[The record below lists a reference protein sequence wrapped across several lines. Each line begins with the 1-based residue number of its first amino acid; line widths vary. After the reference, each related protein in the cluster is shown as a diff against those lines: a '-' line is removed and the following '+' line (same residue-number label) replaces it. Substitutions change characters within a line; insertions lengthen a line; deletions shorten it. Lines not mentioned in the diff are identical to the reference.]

1 MNNPHPNQLSTDTA
15 TSGAQGSGAFTPGPW
30 KHSGEG
36 AGPLERDPR
45 VWIYAPDAIG
55 NHPRIATVEAVMRD
69 GDQCAINLANARL
82 IAAAPA
88 MYEALKDLLSAVE
101 AQAQHAARVNTH
113 SDAHLWEPSE
123 LLMKPARDALAAVDG
138 RA

>member
-1 MNNPHPNQLSTDTA
+1 MTSSIDPNQLSTDTA

-30 KHSGEG
+30 FYRPQPMDDWGWV
-36 AGPLERDPR
+36 RDGR
-45 VWIYAPDAIG
+45 GYTVAMARNPDAG
-55 NHPRIATVEAVMRD
+55 ELEPYRARKADPYE
-69 GDQCAINLANARL
+69 ANARL
-82 IAAAPA
+82 IVQAPA

>member
-1 MNNPHPNQLSTDTA
+1 MTSSIHPNQLSTDTA

-30 KHSGEG
+30 VAWRTTISAHVSVGGKGGMHIASCVIG
-36 AGPLERDPR
+36 AGDWHR
-45 VWIYAPDAIG
+45 PDQAEG
-55 NHPRIATVEAVMRD
+55 M
-69 GDQCAINLANARL
+69 ANARL

>member
-1 MNNPHPNQLSTDTA
+1 MTSSIDPNQLSTDTA
-15 TSGAQGSGAFTPGPW
+15 TSGAQGSGATSLVEHMHAEEPTDVY
-30 KHSGEG
+30 ER
-36 AGPLERDPR
+36 AGYWR
-45 VWIYAPDAIG
+45 
-55 NHPRIATVEAVMRD
+55 
-69 GDQCAINLANARL
+69 ANAKYF
-82 IAAAPA
+82 AAELDKATATRPA

-123 LLMKPARDALAAVDG
+123 LLMKPARAALAAVDG

>member
-1 MNNPHPNQLSTDTA
+1 MNTPHPNQLSTDTA

-30 KHSGEG
+30 SYDKCHCG
-36 AGPLERDPR
+36 
-45 VWIYAPDAIG
+45 
-55 NHPRIATVEAVMRD
+55 HPGCDQHTVSVQGGVGFIEAD
-69 GDQCAINLANARL
+69 ARL